1 MRYAIFTLSVN
12 GLRQAK
18 RVRNALAG
26 DVDIYVREKIAN
38 EEDVIPYRRVAEV
51 AGQVFTKYSAL
62 IFIMATGIVVRSI
75 APFLVSKLSD
85 PAVIVM
91 DEQGRN
97 IISLLSGHV
106 GGANA
111 LTEQLAKKLGANP
124 VITTATDVNG
134 MLAPDLLAS
143 RIGLCPV
150 SKAGI
155 LTLNSALLQGQDIK
169 YVLDDELPRL
179 AEYQDKLQVNGINPT
194 LMPGADV
201 AAYVQEV
208 SDYVVIIT
216 NKVLLAKK
224 TILYLKPRKLVAG
237 VGCRRGTDAKLILQA
252 LQDACRSIGW
262 SVDRIDE
269 MASSVVKA
277 DEKGLLVVSQQL
289 GKNIRFWENEALQR
303 QIDNY
308 RLSESE
314 FVKKTIGVGN
324 VSEAAAYC
332 CVDHGITALPKTKYT
347 KVTVALVWEK

>member
-1 MRYAIFTLSVN
+1 MRYAIFTSSPN
-12 GLRQAK
+12 GVVLAQ
-18 RVRNALAG
+18 RVREALAG
-26 DVDIYVREKIAN
+26 DADIYVHEKIAN
-38 EEDVIPYRRVAEV
+38 EAEVIPYRRVAEV
-51 AGQVFTKYSAL
+51 AGQAFTKYSAL

-106 GGANA
+106 GGANE
-111 LTEQLAKKLGANP
+111 LTAQLAAQLGANP

-134 MLAPDLLAS
+134 MLAPDLLAY

-155 LTLNSALLQGQDIK
+155 LVLNSALLQGQEIK
-169 YVLDDELPRL
+169 YILDDELPCL
-179 AEYQDKLQVNGINPT
+179 TEYQDKLQLNDIEYE
-194 LMPGADV
+194 LMSGTDIAD
-201 AAYVQEV
+201 YVQGV
-208 SDYVVIIT
+208 SDYTVIIT
-216 NKVLLAKK
+216 NKALPAQK

-237 VGCRRGTDAKLILQA
+237 VGCRRGTEEKLILEA
-252 LQDACRSIGW
+252 LQEACSSIGW

-277 DEKGLLVVSQQL
+277 QEQGLLAVSQQL
-289 GKNIRFWENEALQR
+289 HKNIRFWDNEALQS

-332 CVDHGITALPKTKYT
+332 CVDHGVTALPKTKYT

>member
-18 RVRNALAG
+18 RVRNVLAG

-75 APFLVSKLSD
+75 APFLVSKLLD

-169 YVLDDELPRL
+169 YVLDDELPCL

-277 DEKGLLVVSQQL
+277 DEKGLLAVSQQL